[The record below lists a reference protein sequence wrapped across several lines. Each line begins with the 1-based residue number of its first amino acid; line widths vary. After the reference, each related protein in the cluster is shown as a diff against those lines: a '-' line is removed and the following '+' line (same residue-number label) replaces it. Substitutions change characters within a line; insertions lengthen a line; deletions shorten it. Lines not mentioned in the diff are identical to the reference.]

1 VNWLNNLKIAVVDKN
16 IENIGMLITNVPYI
30 TNMNEAQEALALI
43 NQAISIVEDEKL
55 KTLEIMNKIK
65 QTKAFLSS

>member
-1 VNWLNNLKIAVVDKN
+1 MNWLNNLKIAVVDKN

-65 QTKAFLSS
+65 QSKAFLSS

>member
-1 VNWLNNLKIAVVDKN
+1 MNWLNNLKIAVVDKN
-16 IENIGMLITNVPYI
+16 IENIGMLITNVPHI

>member
-65 QTKAFLSS
+65 QSKAFLSS

>member
-1 VNWLNNLKIAVVDKN
+1 LNNLKIAVVDKN

-65 QTKAFLSS
+65 QSKAFLSS

>member
-1 VNWLNNLKIAVVDKN
+1 MNWLNNLKIAVVDKN

-65 QTKAFLSS
+65 QTKAFISS